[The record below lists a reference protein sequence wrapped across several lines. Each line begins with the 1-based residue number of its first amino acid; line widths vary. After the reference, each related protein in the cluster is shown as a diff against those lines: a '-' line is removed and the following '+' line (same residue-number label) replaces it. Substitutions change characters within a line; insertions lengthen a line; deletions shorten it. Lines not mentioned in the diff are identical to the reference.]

1 MLQSWYAHALS
12 PFTLHLAV
20 TSIHLTLALHPALTS
35 TSSLWTFPNLCS
47 DPSPVKGRV
56 FVRTKTP
63 NPNIVAAPRVVGF
76 GKKRGPNSMCSG
88 GILFCSSLTPATHS
102 PQCLHQCH

>member
-35 TSSLWTFPNLCS
+35 TSSSWTFPNS

-63 NPNIVAAPRVVGF
+63 NPNIVAAPRGKGCVQMPIPTMFNILSFSFFFPFSTEKFDFVV
-76 GKKRGPNSMCSG
+76 
-88 GILFCSSLTPATHS
+88 LE
-102 PQCLHQCH
+102 